1 MVEKTPSAPIHGEN
15 EIKISSTTIS
25 LRPASEI
32 PPRQWLYGRHL
43 IRGFLSLTVAPG
55 GVGKSSMVLVEA
67 LAMVPG
73 RPLLGDAPPEPL
85 RVWVWNSEDPREEI
99 ERRISAA
106 CLQYNIQ
113 SEDIADRL
121 MIESGRDVPI
131 QLATANG
138 ADVQVAEPVTEDL
151 IAAIQTCKVDVLVID
166 PFVTSH
172 LVPENDTTAMN
183 AVVAQSGAARL
194 SSIRNSFMSCKLGL
208 RRYRN
213 AIAATYQSL
222 VDVRAPMQTR

>member
-1 MVEKTPSAPIHGEN
+1 
-15 EIKISSTTIS
+15 
-25 LRPASEI
+25 
-32 PPRQWLYGRHL
+32 
-43 IRGFLSLTVAPG
+43 
-55 GVGKSSMVLVEA
+55 
-67 LAMVPG
+67 
-73 RPLLGDAPPEPL
+73 
-85 RVWVWNSEDPREEI
+85 
-99 ERRISAA
+99 
-106 CLQYNIQ
+106 
-113 SEDIADRL
+113 

-138 ADVQVAEPVTEDL
+138 ADVQVARPVTEDL

-194 SSIRNSFMSCKLGL
+194 SSIRNSVMSCKLGL

-213 AIAATYQSL
+213 AIAATYQAL